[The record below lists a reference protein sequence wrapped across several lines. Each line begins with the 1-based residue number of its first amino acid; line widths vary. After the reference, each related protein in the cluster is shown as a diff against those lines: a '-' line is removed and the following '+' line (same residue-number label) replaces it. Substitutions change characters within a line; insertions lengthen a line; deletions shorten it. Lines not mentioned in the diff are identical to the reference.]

1 MGRGVNQP
9 RGPFCFAGTVDVPA
23 VWRFTPACEPIV
35 CEMAYAAVD
44 GMIMLTSRATG
55 DKVKALRRNPA
66 ISICFQGAGLQQV
79 MVREMVNSAKI
90 RDWCGGGRGQLV
102 LIVHVEKMRT
112 FDVEKMFRAER
123 AAA

>member
-1 MGRGVNQP
+1 
-9 RGPFCFAGTVDVPA
+9 
-23 VWRFTPACEPIV
+23 
-35 CEMAYAAVD
+35 MAYAAVD

-102 LIVHVEKMRT
+102 LIVHVEKMRP